1 MVIAIAGPRLVRG
14 VLHLAFHRTAWGQA
28 GFLKALPAVG
38 AAAALELE
46 GQVAA
51 ERALA
56 ASQERGAAGV
66 ADLVAN

>member
-28 GFLKALPAVG
+28 GFLEALPAVG

-51 ERALA
+51 ERA
-56 ASQERGAAGV
+56 SQERGAAGV

>member
-51 ERALA
+51 ERA
-56 ASQERGAAGV
+56 SQERGAAGV